1 MHLGGETKQSVTG
14 KEKAAVMAQA
24 KQGDT
29 VKVHYTG
36 KLEDGSIF
44 DSSANRDPLEFT
56 IGEGMVIAGFEQT
69 VVGMNPGET
78 KHQKIPAEQA
88 YGPHQ
93 EEMTLA
99 LPKEEIPTD
108 LNPLIGDELW
118 LEDPT
123 GRKTRVLVTEVN
135 DSGITLDANH
145 PLAGKDLYFQIE
157 LVEILVS

>member
-1 MHLGGETKQSVTG
+1 
-14 KEKAAVMAQA
+14 MAQA
-24 KQGDT
+24 KPGDT

-36 KLEDGSIF
+36 KLEDGTIF

-56 IGEGMVIAGFEQT
+56 IGEGMVIAGFEQS
-69 VVGMNPGET
+69 VVGMSPGET
-78 KHQKIPAEQA
+78 KHQKILPEQA

-93 EEMTLA
+93 QEMTVA
-99 LPKEEIPTD
+99 VPQEEIPVD
-108 LNPLIGDELW
+108 LKPLVGDQLW